1 MKFLSLKEVAEST
14 GLSRT
19 TIWRMQRAKKFPQQV
34 QLSERRVG
42 IPDNEISEWINSR
55 KNVDGSHHF
64 PSSP

>member
-1 MKFLSLKEVAEST
+1 MKFLSLKEVAELT

-42 IPDNEISEWINSR
+42 IPDNEISE
-55 KNVDGSHHF
+55 
-64 PSSP
+64 